1 MNKLRVLLVAAALLT
16 AACGTAASSAG
27 SAGLRD
33 TTSVGAVKASQGA
46 NADSESDVNRI
57 NPTITKGTR
66 PAPVTPAQPPAAT
79 PKSPEPGLPL
89 DRCNGGVWT
98 DHEAGNRSSTG
109 SVTHPPLPACA
120 MQ

>member
-1 MNKLRVLLVAAALLT
+1 MNNLRVLLVAAALLT
-16 AACGTAASSAG
+16 AACGTAAG
-27 SAGLRD
+27 SGGGAGLRD
-33 TTSVGAVKASQGA
+33 TTSVGALKASQGA

-66 PAPVTPAQPPAAT
+66 PAPVTPSPPPGAA
-79 PKSPEPGLPL
+79 PKSPYTGLPL
-89 DRCNGGVWT
+89 DRYNGGGWT

-109 SVTHPPLPACA
+109 SGTHPPLPACA